1 MPRHGGLNKTGA
13 AIIIFVLIASILAA
27 CSSGTGSNG
36 SSESGA
42 TSAPAAAAGSSNA
55 NAGGKQPETVEIT
68 VWDKPAPNS
77 TQKSIQETLFAKFD
91 ELYPHIKVTH
101 QDITQSKE
109 KFMAAVAG
117 GQQPDV
123 FFPSFPDMQVY
134 IGTGIVADITDLVN
148 ESNLKDTFIEGAF
161 DLATEKGKIYGVP
174 TNMYTTGLYYNKKLF
189 ANAGITKAPETW
201 EKFIEVAKAV
211 QNANPGTTGFDILG
225 MDWADWHFEYYAWQ
239 AGGDLT
245 ELQPDGT
252 VKLTFDS
259 EPVVK
264 ALQYY
269 KDLKWTHQ
277 VVQNNVLQ
285 SVEENN
291 KDFYTGKAA
300 MILGATDSFTVFVGK
315 GMDPDD
321 IGFAPYPKGPAGISL
336 AQAGGQFAAISPT
349 ASPEKKKAAFEY
361 IKFMTSKESKEAQLQ
376 FSKDNGLGVNPLSI
390 LRDIDTTQY
399 IEDMPQ
405 DFVAAIKEAAKNQ
418 RLEYYLKSSLSP
430 YIVKPIQ
437 KVLLDKN
444 TDPLTELKAA
454 QDLAQKEVVDKFN
467 EDVLSKKK

>member
-1 MPRHGGLNKTGA
+1 MPRHGGLKKTGA
-13 AIIIFVLIASILAA
+13 AIIVFALIASIMAA
-27 CSSGTGSNG
+27 CGSDTSSNG
-36 SSESGA
+36 NNQGGV
-42 TSAPAAAAGSSNA
+42 TSAPTATADSGIADAGE
-55 NAGGKQPETVEIT
+55 KEPEIVEIT
-68 VWDKPAPNS
+68 VWDKPAPDS
-77 TQKSIQETLFAKFD
+77 AQKAIQETLFAEFD

-101 QDITQSKE
+101 EDITQSSE

-123 FFPSFPDMQVY
+123 FYTSFPNMQVY
-134 IGTGIVADITDLVN
+134 MRTGIVADITDLVN
-148 ESNLKDTFIEGAF
+148 ESNLKDIFIEGAF
-161 DLATEKGKIYGVP
+161 ELATENGKIYGVP
-174 TNMYTTGLYYNKKLF
+174 NDMYTTGLYYNKKLF
-189 ANAGITKAPETW
+189 ANAGIAKAPETW
-201 EKFIEVAKAV
+201 EEFAEVAKAV
-211 QNANPGTTGFDILG
+211 QAANPGTTGFDILG

-259 EPVVK
+259 EPVVQ

-277 VVQNNVLQ
+277 VVQSNVLQ

-291 KDFYTGKAA
+291 QDFYTGKAA
-300 MILGATDSFTVFVGK
+300 MILGATDSFTVFVSK
-315 GMDPDD
+315 GMDPND

-349 ASPEKKKAAFEY
+349 ALPEKKKAAFEY

-376 FSKDNGLGVNPLSI
+376 FKKDNGLGSNPLSVI
-390 LRDIDTTQY
+390 RDIDTTEY
-399 IEDMPQ
+399 IEDMPE

-418 RLEYYLKSSLSP
+418 RLEYYLKSSLSS

-444 TDPLTELKAA
+444 TDPLTELKEA
-454 QDLAQKEVVDKFN
+454 QNLAQKEVIDKFN
-467 EDVLSKKK
+467 QDVLSQKK